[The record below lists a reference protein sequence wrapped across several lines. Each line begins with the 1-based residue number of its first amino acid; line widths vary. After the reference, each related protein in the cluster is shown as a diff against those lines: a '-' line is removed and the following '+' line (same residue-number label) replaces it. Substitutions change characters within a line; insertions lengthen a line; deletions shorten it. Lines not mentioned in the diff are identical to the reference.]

1 MTAPDAPARLRDVF
15 RRDRAWVAAR
25 LSDWFYDYHDD
36 LFRHGVPFEVY
47 ERKVRAI
54 RDELGDA
61 RRVLDLGAGFGVH
74 ACLLRLAGVPEVVA
88 LDYHAGK
95 TRAARALVGYLGID
109 GVHVLQGDALALPF
123 RPDTFDGALAL
134 ASLSHV
140 RDAASALRS
149 LARAVRPGGRL
160 YVFEDNNSRWPGY
173 AERMEPVWEGA
184 ETGRYPGEFPTERQ
198 LAESYVAIRT
208 RLLRERFPQIA
219 GPDVDRLAK
228 ETRGLHG
235 RLLEG
240 AVEGW
245 LRSGRLENPRA
256 NLVCHPVS
264 GEFEEYPLHPD
275 LVLDL
280 VRDAGFEPR
289 LRSPHHGP
297 FRGRARLLKRAAA
310 GLFALFPGLLRR
322 RSPIFAVSAVRRDPS
337 ARG

>member
-1 MTAPDAPARLRDVF
+1 MTSPDALGRLRDVF
-15 RRDRAWVAAR
+15 RRDRAWVVER
-25 LSDWFYDYHDD
+25 FSDWFWDYHED

-47 ERKVRAI
+47 ERKVAAI
-54 RDELGDA
+54 RDALGGA
-61 RRVLDLGAGFGVH
+61 RRVLDLGAGFAVH

-88 LDYHAGK
+88 LDYHDAK
-95 TRAARALVGYLGID
+95 VRAARALVGHLGLD
-109 GVHVLQGDALALPF
+109 GVSVLRGDALALPF
-123 RPDTFDGALAL
+123 RPGCFDGALAL

-140 RDAASALRS
+140 RDAAGALRS
-149 LARAVRPGGRL
+149 LAGVLRPGARL

-173 AERMEPVWEGA
+173 AERMRPVWDRA
-184 ETGRYPGEFPTERQ
+184 EHGPPADQGF
-198 LAESYVAIRT
+198 VALRA
-208 RLLRERFPQIA
+208 RLLAERFPGIA
-219 GPDVDRLAK
+219 RADVDRLAR

-235 RLLEG
+235 RLLEA

-256 NLVCHPVS
+256 GLVCHPVS

-297 FRGRARLLKRAAA
+297 FRGPARLLKRLAA
-310 GLFALFPGLLRR
+310 GLLSLCPGLLRR
-322 RSPIFAVSAVRRDPS
+322 RSPIYAVTAVRREP
-337 ARG
+337 G